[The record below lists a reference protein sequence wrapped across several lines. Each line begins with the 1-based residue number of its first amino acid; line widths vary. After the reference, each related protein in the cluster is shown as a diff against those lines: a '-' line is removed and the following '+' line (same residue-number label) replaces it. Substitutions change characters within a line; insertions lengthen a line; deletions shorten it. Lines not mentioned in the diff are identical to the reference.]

1 MRHDVKYDVALM
13 YTCSLIEY
21 IGRVV
26 HRRRG
31 DVVGLLGPDTVGR
44 IYRHADVL
52 HCEPIERV
60 ADEYIA
66 MSGIARGDFDNVG
79 ACRFEAPDYWTMGE
93 VFERLIEDVSGGDVL
108 ATLREVYA
116 SWMCDALSNYNSD
129 LFYQPRDY
137 LRECYLAGEIL
148 AA

>member
-1 MRHDVKYDVALM
+1 MKYDIALM
-13 YTCSLIEY
+13 YTCSLIEF
-21 IGRVV
+21 IGRKALL
-26 HRRRG
+26 RRG
-31 DVVGLLGPDTVGR
+31 DVVRLLGDDTVAR

-52 HCEPIERV
+52 HSESIERV
-60 ADEYIA
+60 ADEYMS
-66 MSGIARGDFDNVG
+66 MSGIKKGNFNNV
-79 ACRFEAPDYWTMGE
+79 ATCRYEVPDYWTMGE
-93 VFERLIEDVSGGDVL
+93 VFERLIEDVDKGDVL
-108 ATLREVYA
+108 ATLREVYG

>member
-1 MRHDVKYDVALM
+1 MRYDAALM
-13 YTCSLIEY
+13 YTCSLIEF
-21 IGRVV
+21 ICR
-26 HRRRG
+26 RNRLRRG
-31 DVVGLLGPDTVGR
+31 EVVRELGRDAVMR

-52 HCEPIERV
+52 HSEAIEGV
-60 ADEYIA
+60 ADEYIR
-66 MSGIARGDFDNVG
+66 MSDMAEGDYDNVG
-79 ACRFEAPDYWTMGE
+79 TCRYDVPDYWTMGE
-93 VFERLIEDVSGGDVL
+93 VFERLIEDVTTGDVL
-108 ATLREVYA
+108 ATLHEVYD

>member
-1 MRHDVKYDVALM
+1 MKYDVSLM

-21 IGRVV
+21 IGRKA
-26 HRRRG
+26 HLRRG
-31 DVVGLLGPDTVGR
+31 EVVQTLGADAVAR

-52 HCEPIERV
+52 HSEAIERV
-60 ADEYIA
+60 ADEY
-66 MSGIARGDFDNVG
+66 MSISGMAEGDFDNVG
-79 ACRFEAPDYWTMGE
+79 ACRYDVPDYWTIGE
-93 VFERLIEDVSGGDVL
+93 VFERLIEDVASEDVL
-108 ATLREVYA
+108 ATLREVYG

-137 LRECYLAGEIL
+137 LCECYRAGEVL

>member
-1 MRHDVKYDVALM
+1 MKYDAALM
-13 YTCSLIEY
+13 YTCSLIEF
-21 IGRVV
+21 IGRRNRLHRGEVV
-26 HRRRG
+26 RA
-31 DVVGLLGPDTVGR
+31 LGQDAVMR

-52 HCEPIERV
+52 HSETIERV
-60 ADEYIA
+60 ADEYIR
-66 MSGIARGDFDNVG
+66 MSDMAEGDYDNVG
-79 ACRFEAPDYWTMGE
+79 TCRYDVPDYWTMGE
-93 VFERLIEDVSGGDVL
+93 VFERLIEDVTTGDVL
-108 ATLREVYA
+108 ATLHEVYD